1 MGASITT
8 FSQWAINTSAGALPA
23 IQLIDRVSGRLG
35 VRQEYVKS
43 MGQNASLTD
52 RQNRIRVSATPIE
65 PTFSFEP
72 TATEL
77 SYLLPW
83 LMGAAG
89 VGTTPIVYSA
99 SNAFPLRA
107 VQGTEDQ
114 DGTTV
119 LHNFTNLAVDGFTI
133 RSQAGGLIGLDVETV
148 SSGGAYEQSTAFPS
162 LSNFDTTTEPFVF
175 PDLTGDGATG
185 ADGTFTIGGTARDT
199 FGINLSVRHG
209 LDRGRMP
216 HTLTP
221 KGLRKR
227 TRDITLTLDM
237 PADQA
242 TAIYASS
249 MTALTPRAVTMRW
262 RNPNATV
269 EYLEI
274 EIPAMVFPRPDV
286 DLPPRGE
293 IRHNPVGF
301 AVYDGTNAPL
311 IVRLQIRT

>member
-8 FSQWAINTSAGALPA
+8 FSQWAMNTAGGTLPA
-23 IQLIDRVSGRLG
+23 TQLIDRVAGRLG
-35 VRQEYVKS
+35 VRQEHVKS
-43 MGQNASLTD
+43 MGQNLSLTD
-52 RQNRIRVSATPIE
+52 RSNRIRVSGTPIE

-72 TATEL
+72 TATEW

-83 LMGAAG
+83 LLGAAG
-89 VGTTPIVYSA
+89 VGTTPIVYTP
-99 SNAFPLRA
+99 SNSMLLRA

-119 LHNFTNLAVDGFTI
+119 YHNFTNLAVDSFTL

-148 SSGGAYEQSTAFPS
+148 SSGGTYEQTTTFPS
-162 LSNFDTTTEPFVF
+162 LSNFDVTTEPFVF

-185 ADGTFTIGGTARDT
+185 SDGTFTIGGVARDT
-199 FGINLSVRHG
+199 FSINLNVRHG
-209 LDRGRMP
+209 LDRGRTP

-242 TAIYASS
+242 TAIYSTD
-249 MTALTPRAVTMRW
+249 MRALTPRAVVMRW
-262 RNPNATV
+262 RNPNASV
-269 EYLEI
+269 EFLEVS
-274 EIPAMVFPRPDV
+274 IPAMIFPRPDV

-301 AVYDGTNAPL
+301 AVYDGTNAPMT
-311 IVRLQIRT
+311 VSLQIRT